1 MIGPRGLRSP
11 LRGPREFQ
19 GFSGAVKLV
28 LRPRD
33 RIRGSDR
40 SAVASRI
47 RPLPARRPEAAGLE
61 GGRAAR
67 GAAEGRRAPRRARRR
82 GRRGR
87 AEGGAAPRVW
97 PDTFVEEA
105 NLSVNVSI
113 LRKALGEQP
122 DGRPWIQT
130 VARRGY
136 RFLGAV
142 RAQAA
147 APRSLAVLP
156 FRSLGTD
163 EADDALGLGMADAL
177 ITRLA
182 ATGRVAVRPT
192 GTVRRFASPD
202 VDPVE
207 AGRQLGVDAV
217 VDGRLQRSGSRLRLT
232 VQLVPTAGGAPLW
245 ADHFDEEFTHLFAVE
260 DTVAERVAAALVA
273 ELSTEERQ
281 RLGRR
286 QTESLEA
293 YQAYCRG
300 RFFWGRFSRPW
311 VEKAMLS
318 FHEAT
323 AHDPRYALP
332 HAGLA
337 DAFLVA
343 GFAGASPAA
352 RGLGPRGGVVP
363 AGPGPRR
370 PDPGAPRL
378 GGLPPP
384 PAGLGLGRRRA
395 RAAARHRAGA
405 RLRRSS
411 PVARPRPRPSRPR
424 GRSGPRAA
432 AGRRAGPAVAGRLG
446 PRRPAPR
453 VRRRARGRARPG
465 PAHARARPAPVPRP
479 LGGGE
484 RPAEPRAPRRGG
496 GGAPPGAGPGR
507 GHGLHEARSRPQ
519 PGPRRPGGRGA
530 GAPGPGGAGR
540 RPHPTRRRP
549 STSRWARRTARS
561 SSWPRRRT
569 QRDPWIVLLA
579 VDPLMRALRGHPAFE
594 ELVRECARADARH
607 GTGLAEAFEIPRVL
621 RSTAEHARGYPAP
634 PPPFDSSAPIR
645 LAFR

>member
-1 MIGPRGLRSP
+1 VAVTDRPSLLEFGPFRL
-11 LRGPREFQ
+11 
-19 GFSGAVKLV
+19 
-28 LRPRD
+28 D
-33 RIRGSDR
+33 
-40 SAVASRI
+40 
-47 RPLPARRPEAAGLE
+47 
-61 GGRAAR
+61 
-67 GAAEGRRAPRRARRR
+67 ARRR
-82 GRRGR
+82 LVWKGDTLLEVPPKA
-87 AEGGAAPRVW
+87 AELLAVLASEPGEVVPKEELLQRVW

-113 LRKALGEQP
+113 LRKVLGEQP
-122 DGRPWIQT
+122 DGSAWIQT

-136 RFLGAV
+136 RFLGSV
-142 RAQAA
+142 RAQAR

-156 FRSLGTD
+156 FRSLGED

-192 GTVRRFASPD
+192 GTVRRFASQD

-232 VQLVPTAGGAPLW
+232 VQLVPTVGGAPLW

-343 GFAGASPAA
+343 GFAGALPPREAWALAAGSSRQALALDDRIPEPHVSAGFLRLLQDWDWDGAERELRRAIELAPDSAAPLQWLGLVLDLRGRGDEAA
-352 RGLGPRGGVVP
+352 RTL
-363 AGPGPRR
+363 
-370 PDPGAPRL
+370 
-378 GGLPPP
+378 
-384 PAGLGLGRRRA
+384 RRA
-395 RAAARHRAGA
+395 EE
-405 RLRRSS
+405 LD
-411 PVARPRPRPSRPR
+411 
-424 GRSGPRAA
+424 
-432 AGRRAGPAVAGRLG
+432 
-446 PRRPAPR
+446 
-453 VRRRARGRARPG
+453 
-465 PAHARARPAPVPRP
+465 P
-479 LGGGE
+479 LSLVVS
-484 RPAEPRAPRRGG
+484 ALV
-496 GGAPPGAGPGR
+496 
-507 GHGLHEARSRPQ
+507 GLHHAF
-519 PGPRRPGGRGA
+519 A
-530 GAPGPGGAGR
+530 GEHETELAQ
-540 RPHPTRRRP
+540 
-549 STSRWARRTARS
+549 ARRTLELDPHQFLGHWAVGSALSNLGRHDEAVGEHRLALDLAEGTAFLKPVLVRSLALAGRVAEARALLAPDGTTDAS
-561 SSWPRRRT
+561 PYQAATVHLALGEANRALELLT
-569 QRDPWIVLLA
+569 AAAEQHDPWIVLLA
-579 VDPLMRALRGHPAFE
+579 VDPLLRPLRGHPPFE
-594 ELVRECARADARH
+594 ELVKRVRRA
-607 GTGLAEAFEIPRVL
+607 
-621 RSTAEHARGYPAP
+621 
-634 PPPFDSSAPIR
+634 
-645 LAFR
+645 

>member
-1 MIGPRGLRSP
+1 MTDRPSLLEFGPFRLDAQR
-11 LRGPREFQ
+11 R
-19 GFSGAVKLV
+19 LV
-28 LRPRD
+28 WKGDSL
-33 RIRGSDR
+33 
-40 SAVASRI
+40 
-47 RPLPARRPEAAGLE
+47 LE
-61 GGRAAR
+61 VPPK
-67 GAAEGRRAPRRARRR
+67 AAELL
-82 GRRGR
+82 
-87 AEGGAAPRVW
+87 AALASEAGEVVPKEELLRLVW

-122 DGRPWIQT
+122 DGRAWIQT

-147 APRSLAVLP
+147 TPRSLAVLP

-192 GTVRRFASPD
+192 GTVRRFASLD

-232 VQLVPTAGGAPLW
+232 VQLVPTVGGAPLW
-245 ADHFDEEFTHLFAVE
+245 ADRFDEEFTHLFAVE

-273 ELSTEERQ
+273 ELSAEERQ

-318 FHEAT
+318 FGEAT

-343 GFAGASPAA
+343 GFAGA
-352 RGLGPRGGVVP
+352 
-363 AGPGPRR
+363 
-370 PDPGAPRL
+370 
-378 GGLPPP
+378 LPPREAWAL
-384 PAGLGLGRRRA
+384 AGESSRQALALDDRIPEPHVSAGFLRLLQDWDWDGAERELRRAIALALDSTAPLQWLGLVLDLRGRGDEAAQTLRRA
-395 RAAARHRAGA
+395 EE
-405 RLRRSS
+405 LD
-411 PVARPRPRPSRPR
+411 
-424 GRSGPRAA
+424 
-432 AGRRAGPAVAGRLG
+432 
-446 PRRPAPR
+446 
-453 VRRRARGRARPG
+453 
-465 PAHARARPAPVPRP
+465 P
-479 LGGGE
+479 LSLVVS
-484 RPAEPRAPRRGG
+484 ALV
-496 GGAPPGAGPGR
+496 
-507 GHGLHEARSRPQ
+507 GLHHAF
-519 PGPRRPGGRGA
+519 A
-530 GAPGPGGAGR
+530 GEHEKELAQ
-540 RPHPTRRRP
+540 
-549 STSRWARRTARS
+549 ARRTLELDPHQFLGHWAVGSALQNLGRYGEGAEEHRRALDLAEGTAFMRPVLARS
-561 SSWPRRRT
+561 LALAGRVDEARALLAPEGSAEASTYQAATVHLALGETSRALELLASAAER
-569 QRDPWIVLLA
+569 RDPWIVLLA
-579 VDPLMRALRGHPAFE
+579 VDPLMRALRGHADFE
-594 ELVRECARADARH
+594 ELVR
-607 GTGLAEAFEIPRVL
+607 RV
-621 RSTAEHARGYPAP
+621 RGA
-634 PPPFDSSAPIR
+634 
-645 LAFR
+645 

>member
-1 MIGPRGLRSP
+1 MTERPSIL
-11 LRGPREFQ
+11 EFGSYRLDAQ
-19 GFSGAVKLV
+19 RRLV
-28 LRPRD
+28 WKGETL
-33 RIRGSDR
+33 
-40 SAVASRI
+40 
-47 RPLPARRPEAAGLE
+47 LE
-61 GGRAAR
+61 VPPK
-67 GAAEGRRAPRRARRR
+67 AAELL
-82 GRRGR
+82 
-87 AEGGAAPRVW
+87 AALASEAGEVVPKDELLRRVW

-122 DGRPWIQT
+122 DGRAWIQT

-136 RFLGAV
+136 RFLGTV
-142 RAQAA
+142 RAQAK

-245 ADHFDEEFTHLFAVE
+245 ADRFDEEFTHLFAVE

-343 GFAGASPAA
+343 GFAGA
-352 RGLGPRGGVVP
+352 
-363 AGPGPRR
+363 
-370 PDPGAPRL
+370 
-378 GGLPPP
+378 LPPREAWALAAESSRQALALDDRIP
-384 PAGLGLGRRRA
+384 EPHVSAAFLRLLQEWNWDGALRELRRAIELAPDSTAPLQWLGLV
-395 RAAARHRAGA
+395 
-405 RLRRSS
+405 LD
-411 PVARPRPRPSRPR
+411 
-424 GRSGPRAA
+424 
-432 AGRRAGPAVAGRLG
+432 L
-446 PRRPAPR
+446 
-453 VRRRARGRARPG
+453 
-465 PAHARARPAPVPRP
+465 
-479 LGGGE
+479 
-484 RPAEPRAPRRGG
+484 
-496 GGAPPGAGPGR
+496 R
-507 GHGLHEARSRPQ
+507 GHGDEAARTLRRAEELDPLSLVVSALVGLHHAFAGEHEAELAQARRTLELDPHQFLGHWAVGSALSNLGRYGDSVGEHRRALDLAEGTALMKPVLARSLALAGRMGEARSLL
-519 PGPRRPGGRGA
+519 
-530 GAPGPGGAGR
+530 GPGGPGATSPYQAATVHLALGE
-540 RPHPTRRRP
+540 
-549 STSRWARRTARS
+549 TSRALELLGGHED
-561 SSWPRRRT
+561 

-579 VDPLMRALRGHPAFE
+579 VDPLLRPLRGRPAFE
-594 ELVRECARADARH
+594 ELVR
-607 GTGLAEAFEIPRVL
+607 RV
-621 RSTAEHARGYPAP
+621 RGG
-634 PPPFDSSAPIR
+634 
-645 LAFR
+645 

>member
-1 MIGPRGLRSP
+1 MTDRPSLLEFGPFRL
-11 LRGPREFQ
+11 
-19 GFSGAVKLV
+19 
-28 LRPRD
+28 D
-33 RIRGSDR
+33 
-40 SAVASRI
+40 
-47 RPLPARRPEAAGLE
+47 
-61 GGRAAR
+61 
-67 GAAEGRRAPRRARRR
+67 ARRR
-82 GRRGR
+82 LVWKGDALLEVPPKA
-87 AEGGAAPRVW
+87 AELLAALASEAGEVVPKEELLRRVW

-122 DGRPWIQT
+122 DGRAWIQT

-142 RAQAA
+142 RAQAK

-192 GTVRRFASPD
+192 GTVRRFASAD

-232 VQLVPTAGGAPLW
+232 VQLVPTVGGAPLW

-343 GFAGASPAA
+343 GFAGALPPREAWALAA
-352 RGLGPRGGVVP
+352 ESSP

-378 GGLPPP
+378 GGLSPPL
-384 PAGLGLGRRRA
+384 AGLGLGRRRA
-395 RAAARHRAGA
+395 RAAAR
-405 RLRRSS
+405 RSS
-411 PVARPRPRPSRPR
+411 WRPTSTGPHQWLGLVLDLRGRGDEAARTLRGPKSWTRCRWSSPPSSACTTRSPASTRLSSPRP
-424 GRSGPRAA
+424 G
-432 AGRRAGPAVAGRLG
+432 
-446 PRRPAPR
+446 
-453 VRRRARGRARPG
+453 
-465 PAHARARPAPVPRP
+465 
-479 LGGGE
+479 
-484 RPAEPRAPRRGG
+484 
-496 GGAPPGAGPGR
+496 
-507 GHGLHEARSRPQ
+507 
-519 PGPRRPGGRGA
+519 
-530 GAPGPGGAGR
+530 
-540 RPHPTRRRP
+540 
-549 STSRWARRTARS
+549 ARS
-561 SSWPRRRT
+561 SSTRTSSSATGRWGAPCRTSGATTRRWESTAGRWTWPR
-569 QRDPWIVLLA
+569 
-579 VDPLMRALRGHPAFE
+579 
-594 ELVRECARADARH
+594 AR
-607 GTGLAEAFEIPRVL
+607 P
-621 RSTAEHARGYPAP
+621 S
-634 PPPFDSSAPIR
+634 
-645 LAFR
+645 

>member
-1 MIGPRGLRSP
+1 MTDRPSILEFGPYRL
-11 LRGPREFQ
+11 
-19 GFSGAVKLV
+19 
-28 LRPRD
+28 D
-33 RIRGSDR
+33 
-40 SAVASRI
+40 
-47 RPLPARRPEAAGLE
+47 
-61 GGRAAR
+61 
-67 GAAEGRRAPRRARRR
+67 ARRR
-82 GRRGR
+82 LVWKGDALLDVPPKA
-87 AEGGAAPRVW
+87 AELLAALAGEAGEVVSKEELLQRVW

-163 EADDALGLGMADAL
+163 EADEALGLGMADAL

-192 GTVRRFASPD
+192 GTVRRFASAD

-273 ELSTEERQ
+273 ELSAEERQ

-343 GFAGASPAA
+343 GFAGA
-352 RGLGPRGGVVP
+352 
-363 AGPGPRR
+363 
-370 PDPGAPRL
+370 
-378 GGLPPP
+378 LPPRE
-384 PAGLGLGRRRA
+384 AWALAAESSRAALGLDDRIPEPHVSAGFLRLLQEWDWDGAERELRRA
-395 RAAARHRAGA
+395 IELAPDSAAPTSGSASSSTFAAARTTRPARCGGPKSWTRSRWSSRPSSACTAPSAASTRPSSPRPGA
-405 RLRRSS
+405 RSS
-411 PVARPRPRPSRPR
+411 STRTSSSAT
-424 GRSGPRAA
+424 GRW
-432 AGRRAGPAVAGRLG
+432 
-446 PRRPAPR
+446 
-453 VRRRARGRARPG
+453 
-465 PAHARARPAPVPRP
+465 
-479 LGGGE
+479 
-484 RPAEPRAPRRGG
+484 
-496 GGAPPGAGPGR
+496 GAPYRTSAVT
-507 GHGLHEARSRPQ
+507 
-519 PGPRRPGGRGA
+519 
-530 GAPGPGGAGR
+530 
-540 RPHPTRRRP
+540 TRRRP
-549 STSRWARRTARS
+549 STSVPST
-561 SSWPRRRT
+561 WPR
-569 QRDPWIVLLA
+569 
-579 VDPLMRALRGHPAFE
+579 
-594 ELVRECARADARH
+594 
-607 GTGLAEAFEIPRVL
+607 
-621 RSTAEHARGYPAP
+621 AP
-634 PPPFDSSAPIR
+634 PS
-645 LAFR
+645 